1 MKNNIFN
8 NLWIVYK
15 DTLPETTLKRVPRI
29 EKSIQEFED
38 MGYDISTMNRAEAK
52 EFGKLLSKDLS
63 FSTAVAYCSI
73 LNKFLALCEEQ
84 TNTQYERIY
93 SDMIPIRC
101 DLYLTEDEFLTDV
114 YGWAN
119 ELTAEISKEKELT
132 AEETTHISEHYYSA
146 ICLLTLAWYG
156 LTYDEM
162 SHLKLIDI
170 DENDHTI
177 SIRRNDKPV
186 IIHLSVKAF
195 NAVYQYM
202 KLTSITNYYKNPVVF
217 NLPDS
222 GYLFRLAR
230 NKKNEKDRYEPISAI
245 TLSAVRF
252 KFCRGSNIKKQIE
265 LSGAFST
272 IEDRITTPA
281 NLCGRVRRYLGDNP
295 ISDNTIRN
303 SWIIYLDELAKAEQ
317 KGKDA

>member
-1 MKNNIFN
+1 MKNNIFT
-8 NLWIVYK
+8 NLWVVYK

-52 EFGKLLSKDLS
+52 KFGKLLSKDLS
-63 FSTAVAYCSI
+63 YSTAVAYCSI
-73 LNKFLALCEEQ
+73 LNKFLALCEDK

-101 DLYLTEDEFLTDV
+101 DLYLTEDEFLNDV
-114 YGWAN
+114 YSWAK
-119 ELTAEISKEKELT
+119 ELTDEVSKERNLT
-132 AEETTHISEHYYSA
+132 AEETTHVAEHYYSA

-156 LTYDEM
+156 LTYAEM
-162 SHLKLIDI
+162 SHIKFIDI
-170 DENDHTI
+170 DENDYTI

-186 IIHLSVKAF
+186 IIWLSDKAF
-195 NAVYQYM
+195 KAVDQYR

-217 NLPDS
+217 NLPNS

-230 NKKNEKDRYEPISAI
+230 NKKNEKELYEPISII
-245 TLSAVRF
+245 TLAATRF

-281 NLCGRVRRYLGDNP
+281 NLCGRVRRYIGDNP
-295 ISDNTIRN
+295 ISNNTIQN

>member
-1 MKNNIFN
+1 MKNNIFT
-8 NLWIVYK
+8 NLWVVYK
-15 DTLPETTLKRVPRI
+15 DTLPDTTLKRVPRI

-63 FSTAVAYCSI
+63 YSTAVAYCSI

-93 SDMIPIRC
+93 SDMIPVRC
-101 DLYLTEDEFLTDV
+101 GLYLTEDDFLNDVYSWAKELTD
-114 YGWAN
+114 
-119 ELTAEISKEKELT
+119 EISKEKNLT
-132 AEETTHISEHYYSA
+132 AEETTHIAEHYYSA

-156 LTYDEM
+156 LTYEEM
-162 SHLKLIDI
+162 SHIKFIDI
-170 DENDHTI
+170 DENNHTI
-177 SIRRNDKPV
+177 SIKRNDKPV
-186 IIHLSVKAF
+186 IIQLSVKAF
-195 NAVYQYM
+195 NAVHQYM
-202 KLTSITNYYKNPVVF
+202 KLTSITYYYKNTVAF

-230 NKKNEKDRYEPISAI
+230 NKKNEKDLYDPVSVI
-245 TLSAVRF
+245 TLAAIRF

-281 NLCGRVRRYLGDNP
+281 NLCGRVHHYVGDNP
-295 ISDNTIRN
+295 IADSTIRN
-303 SWIIYLDELAKAEQ
+303 NWIIYLDELAKAEQ
-317 KGKDA
+317 KG